1 MKKLVLAVLL
11 LVGTAAYADNLSFIG
26 PTANGE
32 YGPYTMSLNGTA
44 TQMIC
49 FSGENWISASE
60 GSWSVV
66 AYTSTTVVGP
76 VSGTAFAGSS
86 AQYNELGY
94 LANELFADPG
104 DPNLQ
109 LAIWSVLGLSGTFG
123 TTTQSNKDVTDASNA
138 VNKPD
143 GYVTSDLFY
152 IPIATNGDPLPFVNG
167 TTPQPFI
174 AETPEPSS
182 LALLVAGM
190 LALML
195 LMIRRGR
202 A

>member
-1 MKKLVLAVLL
+1 GTAALSGRKGKWCIARSNETGFTRGSFIRSIAPLFIPGPRDPKGRHTNMKKLVLAVLL

-104 DPNLQ
+104 DPNL
-109 LAIWSVLGLSGTFG
+109 
-123 TTTQSNKDVTDASNA
+123 
-138 VNKPD
+138 
-143 GYVTSDLFY
+143 
-152 IPIATNGDPLPFVNG
+152 
-167 TTPQPFI
+167 
-174 AETPEPSS
+174 
-182 LALLVAGM
+182 
-190 LALML
+190 
-195 LMIRRGR
+195 
-202 A
+202 